1 MATNFKP
8 KKINSSSK
16 KTKRKTSTQRKK
28 PLKKRKSSPKIKLDR
43 AKVNLFCSVIFLL
56 CALTLSV
63 TILLQ
68 PKTKSQ
74 KNNSVSQNQKTEITE
89 KKIPVSFPGM
99 TNKKARKS
107 QNQNVEM
114 PQNQNVEKTQNQN
127 VEKSKNQKNIK
138 ESSSSKEKDSIK
150 TKKSSQEKITNQK
163 NQIAK
168 TENKN
173 LQEQKNASNNEQNP
187 IQKTE
192 NKPSAEEIS
201 SSKTKPT
208 ENQKTQG
215 SAFNIPKAKNGAK
228 IVLILDDAG
237 LSVENTKKYTDLPFP
252 LTVAVLPKL
261 SKTKECADLVRQSGK
276 ELILHQPMQS
286 LNHNL
291 NPGPGKISVEMSF
304 QEIKDI
310 VTENLHEL
318 GEDVKGINNHEG
330 SEVTENVLKIG
341 VVLDVCL
348 ENNIYFLDSR
358 TTANSKAPQ
367 AALERDMMIFEK
379 SGPYIDNVI
388 SRESMLK
395 ELYKTLDFAN
405 LNGKAIII
413 AHVDKSVKIL
423 PDLLKEMYSELKEAG
438 YTFVTPSML

>member
-99 TNKKARKS
+99 TNKKALKS

-114 PQNQNVEKTQNQN
+114 PQNQKI
-127 VEKSKNQKNIK
+127 IK

-150 TKKSSQEKITNQK
+150 TQKSSQEKVTNQK

-201 SSKTKPT
+201 SSKTKPA
-208 ENQKTQG
+208 ENQKTQV

-318 GEDVKGINNHEG
+318 GEGVKGINNHEG

>member
-89 KKIPVSFPGM
+89 KKIPASSTGM
-99 TNKKARKS
+99 TNKKALKS

-114 PQNQNVEKTQNQN
+114 PQNQN

-150 TKKSSQEKITNQK
+150 TQKSSQEKVTNQK

-201 SSKTKPT
+201 SSKTKPA
-208 ENQKTQG
+208 ENQKTQV

-310 VTENLHEL
+310 VTENLQEL
-318 GEDVKGINNHEG
+318 GEGVKGINNHEG